1 MKNSFVLSEIS
12 RRLNNIVRFGTVA
25 EIDHKSAKVR
35 VKIGNI
41 TTTWIPWITTAGTV
55 KLWNPP
61 VVGEQVTVISQG
73 GDLSLAVAIPSIFG
87 GQFDAPSGDEN
98 IVTLEFSENTSI
110 EFNKTNDEFLMKI
123 EDSEVLFNKEKF
135 KVSIGESVLEITP
148 EKIKIHAAIID
159 EMGVKAGL

>member
-1 MKNSFVLSEIS
+1 MNEFVLSEIS

-25 EIDHKSAKVR
+25 EIDHKSAKIR

-41 TTTWIPWITTAGTV
+41 TTTWIPWTTTAGAV

-61 VVGEQVTVISQG
+61 VVSKQVTVISQG
-73 GDLSLAVAIPSIFG
+73 GDLALAVAIPSIFG
-87 GQFDAPSGDEN
+87 GQFDASSDDEN
-98 IVTLEFSENTSI
+98 IVKLEFSENTSI
-110 EFNKTNDEFLMKI
+110 EFSKANDEFLMKI

-135 KVSIGESVLEITP
+135 KVSVGESVFEITS